1 MDQVER
7 QRKEEKESKKVWLFG
22 CKKCVWKWVKKIVD
36 NVSEKNETKLFNLCS
51 Y

>member
-1 MDQVER
+1 
-7 QRKEEKESKKVWLFG
+7 
-22 CKKCVWKWVKKIVD
+22 VKKIVD